1 MKKHKIINI
10 FLILLF
16 VATIL
21 AMAIGTVIQRQQGVA
36 TAIDTIYTSTWFIGL
51 WICLS
56 IVVAIRAIRQKV
68 WRNKPQL
75 MIHISLILILV
86 GALFTQF
93 SSSKYQLQ
101 LFKGESSR
109 ELPFDVRL
117 DDCQVL
123 KYAGSE
129 AAKNYS
135 SILTISEPTGQQ
147 FQMEISVNH
156 IGKYRHYRF
165 YQMGYDPDGG
175 SAILVAH
182 DPWGIGLAYSG
193 FGLLLVGFIWL
204 MMARNSSYRK
214 LLSRFAIVA
223 LLLLPLGQPAMAS
236 TPQTLTRQQAKQ
248 FGQLYVNYHD
258 RVCPLQSLA
267 YDVTYQLYGKYSID
281 GLTPEQV
288 LSGWMLYPS
297 EWIEVPTKGGKH
309 LDDQQALQQALLEG
323 RLFRMFPI
331 ADSTGL
337 ASWYSPADK
346 LPINQIDDNE
356 YLFVRYFL
364 GYCQEVAFQGQSQQ
378 LDTLIAKLQRF
389 QHQQVENQL
398 PSTFRLMAEHGW
410 NQMARIKPIAMGV
423 TTLGIILFVYFIF
436 CMGRGRSMHKWVII
450 LGSTASALLGCFVL
464 LLECLRWI
472 AQGHI
477 PLTNGFEIMLF
488 LAMTLAVS
496 GWLLHK
502 RLPIAMPA
510 GLLMAGLAL
519 MVAMMSGGDAV
530 MTQMPPVLQSPLLC
544 IHVSVTML
552 SYMLLSFVLLIA
564 LASLVGGKGEQERM
578 RTISMLMLY
587 PAVLLL
593 AAGIIVGSI
602 WANISWG
609 SYWGWDPKEVWALI
623 SLMIYVIP
631 LYAQQSPWFK
641 KPRNYQIY
649 CILAFL
655 SVLIT
660 YFGVNLLLGGMH
672 SYA

>member
-1 MKKHKIINI
+1 MKKHKTINI

-16 VATIL
+16 LATIV

-36 TAIDTIYTSTWFIGL
+36 TAIDTIYASIWFIGL

-68 WRNKPQL
+68 WCNKPQL

-101 LFKGESSR
+101 LFKGESSH
-109 ELPFDVRL
+109 ELPFSIRL
-117 DDCQVL
+117 DDCLVQKHL
-123 KYAGSE
+123 GSD

-135 SILTISEPTGQQ
+135 SLLTISEPTGQQ
-147 FQMEISVNH
+147 HQMTISVNH
-156 IGKYRHYRF
+156 IGRYRHYRF
-165 YQMGYDPDGG
+165 YQMGYDSDGG
-175 SAILVAH
+175 AAILVTH
-182 DPWGIGLAYSG
+182 DPWGIGLIYTG
-193 FGLLLVGFIWL
+193 FGLMLLGFIW
-204 MMARNSSYRK
+204 MMTARNSNYRR
-214 LLSRFAIVA
+214 LLSKLSAMLILMIA
-223 LLLLPLGQPAMAS
+223 LGQTAIAN
-236 TPQTLTRQQAKQ
+236 TPQSLSRQQAQ
-248 FGQLYVNYHD
+248 QLGQLYVSYHD
-258 RVCPLQSLA
+258 RLCPLQTLA
-267 YDVTYQLYGKYSID
+267 YDVTYQLYGKYSVA
-281 GLTPEQV
+281 GLTAEQV

-297 EWIEVPTKGGKH
+297 EWIDVPTKDGKH
-309 LDDQQALQQALLEG
+309 LADQQALQQTLMEG
-323 RLFRMFPI
+323 RLFRLFPI
-331 ADSTGL
+331 ADSTGTT
-337 ASWYSPADK
+337 SWHSPADR
-346 LPINQIDDNE
+346 LPIDMDDSE
-356 YLFVRYFL
+356 YLFVRHFL
-364 GYCQEVAFQGQSQQ
+364 GYCQEEAFQGHLQQ
-378 LDTLIAKLQRF
+378 LDTLMAKLQKF
-389 QHQQVENQL
+389 QHQQAENQL
-398 PSTFRLMAEHGW
+398 PTTLRTMAEHGW
-410 NQMARIKPIAMGV
+410 NKLARIKPIAMGV

-436 CMGRGRSMHKWVII
+436 CMSRGRKMQKWIT
-450 LGSTASALLGCFVL
+450 LTGTSAAMLLGGYVL
-464 LLECLRWI
+464 LLETLRWI

-488 LAMTLAVS
+488 LAMTLALS
-496 GWLLHK
+496 GWILHN

-530 MTQMPPVLQSPLLC
+530 MTQLVPVLQSPLLC
-544 IHVSVTML
+544 IHVSVIML

-564 LASLVGGKGEQERM
+564 IASLIGGQQEQERM
-578 RTISMLMLY
+578 RTVSMLMLY
-587 PAVLLL
+587 PAVWLL

-623 SLMIYVIP
+623 SLMIYVVP
-631 LYAQQSPWFK
+631 LYAQHSPWFN

>member
-1 MKKHKIINI
+1 MNKHTISNI
-10 FLILLF
+10 LLILLF
-16 VATIL
+16 VSIII
-21 AMAIGTVIQRQQGVA
+21 AMAIGTVLQRQQGPA
-36 TAIDTIYTSTWFIGL
+36 TAIDTIYASTWFICL
-51 WICLS
+51 WIGLIALVS
-56 IVVAIRAIRQKV
+56 ITSIRQKKWHNRPLTLV
-68 WRNKPQL
+68 
-75 MIHISLILILV
+75 HISLLLILV
-86 GALFTQF
+86 GAIVTKF
-93 SSSKYQLQ
+93 SSSQYQLQ
-101 LFKGESSR
+101 LFKGESSH

-117 DDCQVL
+117 DDCRVL
-123 KYAGSE
+123 KHAGSE

-147 FQMEISVNH
+147 SQIEISVNH
-156 IGKYRHYRF
+156 IGRYHHYRF

-175 SAILVAH
+175 SAILAAH
-182 DPWGIGLAYSG
+182 DPWGIGFAYSG
-193 FGLLLVGFIWL
+193 FGLLLVGFAWL
-204 MMARNSSYRK
+204 MMARNSSFRK
-214 LLSRFAIVA
+214 LLSKLA
-223 LLLLPLGQPAMAS
+223 LAALMLLPLGQPVMAS

-248 FGQLYVNYHD
+248 FGQLYVSYHD

-267 YDVTYQLYGKYSID
+267 YNVTYQLYGKYTID

-309 LDDQQALQQALLEG
+309 FDDQQALQQTLLEG

-331 ADSTGL
+331 ADSTGQ

-346 LPINQIDDNE
+346 LPVDQIDDNE
-356 YLFVRYFL
+356 YLFVRYFI
-364 GYCQEVAFQGQSQQ
+364 GYCQELAFQGQSQQ
-378 LDTLIAKLQRF
+378 LDTLIDKLQRF
-389 QHQQVENQL
+389 QLQQAENQL

-410 NQMARIKPIAMGV
+410 NQLARVKPIAMGV

-436 CMGRGRSMHKWVII
+436 CMGRGRSMRRWTII

-544 IHVSVTML
+544 IHVSVIML

-564 LASLVGGKGEQERM
+564 LASLVGGNGEQERM

-587 PAVLLL
+587 PAVFLL
-593 AAGIIVGSI
+593 AAGIIVGSV

-623 SLMIYVIP
+623 SLMIYVVP
-631 LYAQQSPWFK
+631 LYEQHSPWFN

>member
-1 MKKHKIINI
+1 MKKHTICNI
-10 FLILLF
+10 LLILLY
-16 VATIL
+16 VSIII
-21 AMAIGTVIQRQQGVA
+21 AMAIGTVIQRQQGPA
-36 TAIDTIYTSTWFIGL
+36 TAIDTIYATTWFICL
-51 WICLS
+51 WIGLIALVS
-56 IVVAIRAIRQKV
+56 IIAIRQKK
-68 WRNKPQL
+68 WHNKPL
-75 MIHISLILILV
+75 KLVHISLILILV
-86 GALFTQF
+86 GAIVTKF
-93 SSSKYQLQ
+93 SSSQYQLQ
-101 LFKGESSR
+101 LSKGECSR

-223 LLLLPLGQPAMAS
+223 LLLLPLGKPAMAS
-236 TPQTLTRQQAKQ
+236 KPQTLTRQQAKQ
-248 FGQLYVNYHD
+248 FGTLYVSYHD

-267 YDVTYQLYGKYSID
+267 YNVTYQLYGKYSID

-331 ADSTGL
+331 ADSTGQ

-346 LPINQIDDNE
+346 LPIDQIDDNE

-364 GYCQEVAFQGQSQQ
+364 GYCQEVAFKGQSQQ

-389 QHQQVENQL
+389 QHQQVENQQ

-410 NQMARIKPIAMGV
+410 NQLARVKPIAMGV

-436 CMGRGRSMHKWVII
+436 CMGRGRSMHKWTIL

-519 MVAMMSGGDAV
+519 MVAMMSGGDTV

-544 IHVSVTML
+544 IHVSVIML

-641 KPRNYQIY
+641 KPHNYQIY